1 MNALLDGLRQ
11 SLHTLSSWLLLPTIA
26 GLLGLLAFSVA
37 ELGSLFSEWVRE
49 RRQVRAGISHLLL
62 RLGGGAAEAG
72 EVLENSALSPRQK
85 RALRELAGQ
94 ASLSPPELRAL
105 ARWLLSREEEHYAKV
120 VNRTDMVA
128 RLGPMLGLMG
138 TLIPLGPGLMALGQG
153 NMEKLAASLLIAFD
167 TTVVGLAAGGIAF
180 VISRIRK
187 RWYEEDLGAL
197 EALME
202 ALLEVLSGERR
213 AEEEKTL
220 VGRQG
225 RGQSVGGRP

>member
-1 MNALLDGLRQ
+1 MLI
-11 SLHTLSSWLLLPTIA
+11 PTIA
-26 GLLGLLAFSVA
+26 GLLGLLAFAVA

-49 RRQVRAGISHLLL
+49 RRQVRAEVSHLLL
-62 RLGGGAAEAG
+62 RLGGVGAAEAG
-72 EVLENSALSPRQK
+72 EVLENSGLSPRPK
-85 RALRELAGQ
+85 RVLRELTGQ

-120 VNRTDMVA
+120 VNRTDVVA

-153 NMEKLAASLLIAFD
+153 NMEKLAQSLLIAFD

-187 RWYEEDLGAL
+187 RWYEEYLSAL

-202 ALLEVLSGERR
+202 ALLEVLSGDRR
-213 AEEEKTL
+213 AKEEKTL
-220 VGRQG
+220 VGREG
-225 RGQSVGGRP
+225 RGQSAGGRP